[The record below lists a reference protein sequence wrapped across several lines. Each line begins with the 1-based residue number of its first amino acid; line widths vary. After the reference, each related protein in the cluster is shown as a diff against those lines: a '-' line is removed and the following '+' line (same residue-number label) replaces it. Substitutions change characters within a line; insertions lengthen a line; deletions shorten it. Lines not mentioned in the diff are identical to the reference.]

1 MSALDPHSASSVNDV
16 HHEDEVDRLTTPG
29 KLFILGLQHVLVM
42 YAGAVA
48 VPLMIGDRLGL
59 SKETVALL
67 ISSDLFCCGIVT
79 LMQCIGIG
87 RFMGIRLPVIMSV
100 TFAAVTPM
108 IAIGMN
114 PDIGL
119 LGIFG
124 ATIGAGLI
132 TTLLAPVVGRLMPLF
147 PPLVTGIVITSIG
160 LSIIQVG
167 VDWAAGGKG
176 NPDYGSPVYLSIS
189 FAVLLFILLVTRFA
203 KGFLS
208 NIAVL
213 LGIIFGFIL
222 SLMINEVNLAGLH
235 DAAWF
240 AVVTPLALGEPV
252 FDPVSILTM
261 SAVLIIVFIESM
273 GMFLALGD
281 IVGRKLTSD
290 DIVRGLR
297 VDGIGTLFGGLF
309 NSFPH
314 TSFSQ
319 NVGLVSVTRV
329 HSRWVCVASGVIL
342 LVFGMVPK
350 MAVLVASI
358 PQFVLGGAGLVMFG
372 MVLATG
378 IRILARNNYSTNRYN
393 LYIVA
398 ISLGVGMTPTLS
410 HDFFAKLPAFM
421 QPLLHSGIM
430 LATISA
436 VTLNLFFNGY
446 QHHHKLPD
454 APDVSRLSVRTVRM
468 WLLLRKL
475 KKDREQE

>member
-1 MSALDPHSASSVNDV
+1 MNTKDPSSPSAADAQAT
-16 HHEDEVDRLTTPG
+16 DEVDRISSPG
-29 KLFILGLQHVLVM
+29 KLIILGLQHVLVM

-67 ISSDLFCCGIVT
+67 ISSDLFCCGVVT
-79 LMQCIGIG
+79 LMQCIGVG

-108 IAIGMN
+108 IAIGIN

-119 LGIFG
+119 MGIFG
-124 ATIGAGLI
+124 ATIAAGII
-132 TTLLAPVVGRLMPLF
+132 TTLLAPLIGRLMPLF

-167 VDWAAGGKG
+167 IDWAAGGKG

-189 FAVLLFILLVTRFA
+189 FSVLLFILLITRFA
-203 KGFLS
+203 KGLMS
-208 NIAVL
+208 NISVL
-213 LGIIFGFIL
+213 AGIIFGFVL
-222 SLMINEVNLAGLH
+222 SLMLNKVNLTGLE

-240 AVVTPLALGEPV
+240 AIVTPMALGTPV
-252 FDPVSILTM
+252 FDPVSILIMTAIM
-261 SAVLIIVFIESM
+261 IIVFIESM
-273 GMFLALGD
+273 GMFLALGE
-281 IVGRKLTSD
+281 IVGRKLTSE
-290 DIVRGLR
+290 DIIRGLR
-297 VDGIGTLFGGLF
+297 VDGIGTVFGGIF

-329 HSRWVCVASGVIL
+329 YSRWVCVASGFIL
-342 LVFGMVPK
+342 ILFGMVPK

-378 IRILARNNYSTNRYN
+378 IRILARNNYTTNRYN

-410 HDFFAKLPAFM
+410 HDFFSQFPTVL

-436 VTLNLFFNGY
+436 VALNLFFNGY
-446 QHHHKLPD
+446 QRHHELP
-454 APDVSRLSVRTVRM
+454 AEVPRLSARTMRM
-468 WLLLRKL
+468 WLLMRKV
-475 KKDREQE
+475 KKNQQDE